1 MKKVELTAAPRTIE
15 GTKGAAA
22 LRRAKR
28 IPCVLYGGQ
37 ETIHFSLEEA
47 ALTKV
52 VFSPEAYRFEIDI
65 DGTKRTA
72 QLHEKQFHP
81 VTDRILHLD
90 FLEMSEGKPAK
101 VSLNLRLSGQS
112 AGVRKG
118 GKLSQ
123 PMRKLRV
130 KGLPNVLPEH
140 LDLDISEL
148 EVGQSIRVRDLKFAG
163 LEVSEKATDVVVTVK
178 APKKEKEKEAE
189 AAGAK
194 AAPAKAAPAKK

>member
-37 ETIHFSLEEA
+37 ETVHFSVDEA
-47 ALTKV
+47 AVNKV
-52 VFSPEAYRFEIDI
+52 VFSPDAYRFEIEL
-65 DGTKRTA
+65 DGTKRLA
-72 QLHEKQFHP
+72 QLHEKQFDP
-81 VTDRILHLD
+81 LSDRILHLD
-90 FLEMSEGKPAK
+90 FLEMSESKPAK
-101 VSLNLRLSGQS
+101 VSLSLRLSGQS
-112 AGVRKG
+112 SGVRKG

-130 KGLPNVLPEH
+130 KGLPAALPEH
-140 LDLDISEL
+140 LDLDITEL

-163 LEVSEKATDVVVTVK
+163 LEVAEKATDVVVTVK

-189 AAGAK
+189 AAGK
-194 AAPAKAAPAKK
+194 GAPAKAAAKK

>member
-37 ETIHFSLEEA
+37 ETVHFSVDEA
-47 ALTKV
+47 IISKV
-52 VFSPEAYRFEIDI
+52 VFSPDAHRFEIDL
-65 DGTKRTA
+65 DGTKRLA
-72 QLHEKQFHP
+72 QLHEKQFDP
-81 VTDRILHLD
+81 LSDRILHLD
-90 FLEMSEGKPAK
+90 FLEMNESKPAK
-101 VSLNLRLSGQS
+101 VSLSLRLSGQS
-112 AGVRKG
+112 TGVRKG

-130 KGLPNVLPEH
+130 KGLPAALPEH
-140 LDLDISEL
+140 LDLDITEL

-163 LEVSEKATDVVVTVK
+163 LEVAEKATDVVVTVK

-189 AAGAK
+189 APGK
-194 AAPAKAAPAKK
+194 GAPAKAAAKK